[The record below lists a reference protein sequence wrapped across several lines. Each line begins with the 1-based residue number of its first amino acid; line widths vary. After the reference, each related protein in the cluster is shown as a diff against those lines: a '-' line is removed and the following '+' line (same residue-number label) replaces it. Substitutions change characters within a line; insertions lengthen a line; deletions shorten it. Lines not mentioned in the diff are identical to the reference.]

1 MLPKSIPPST
11 IPEGQP
17 PPDVDMSYGSH
28 FGYPY
33 FVPGASSLS
42 PSDPQAQ
49 LRARYSPSSAT
60 EWSFPAT
67 PEHCNLVDLVN
78 SKRPFNGSPFC
89 YNSSESGDEPM
100 TPAEFPDYGL
110 GHGPGTPFEAVES
123 IETDVLQ

>member
-1 MLPKSIPPST
+1 
-11 IPEGQP
+11 
-17 PPDVDMSYGSH
+17 MSYSSN

-33 FVPGASSLS
+33 FVPGASSHS
-42 PSDPQAQ
+42 PSDAQAQ
-49 LRARYSPSSAT
+49 LRARYTPSSAT

-100 TPAEFPDYGL
+100 TPASFQDYSL
-110 GHGPGTPFEAVES
+110 DRGPGTPSEAVES